1 MFVLIRQQRQLT
13 PGGTLDRIGERRQR
27 QHLRDPSA
35 AGLRRG
41 GRGDLL
47 PAVELLLRP
56 GGVEPHHA
64 ARRGERGDLIRA
76 ELRRLLDDVFE
87 LVGFGVGHVDAA
99 LYARLRRGGRSTVY
113 HQADLLRRDVGD
125 GAAVVGAAAV
135 ADEHTVALTQAQDPG
150 MRGVFALKRQKAAP
164 HRPGRNKELRQP
176 HRPPS
181 SRTYK

>member
-1 MFVLIRQQRQLT
+1 MTSHSRVSHYNSH
-13 PGGTLDRIGERRQR
+13 D
-27 QHLRDPSA
+27 
-35 AGLRRG
+35 
-41 GRGDLL
+41 
-47 PAVELLLRP
+47 
-56 GGVEPHHA
+56 HA

-76 ELRRLLDDVFE
+76 ELRRLLDDVLE

-99 LYARLRRGGRSTVY
+99 LYARLRRGGRSAVY

-135 ADEHTVALTQAQDPG
+135 ADEHPVALTQAQDPG

-164 HRPGRNKELRQP
+164 DRPGRNKELRQP